1 MESSLETDREI
12 SLPIV
17 VFVVRDVA
25 FSRKLAITVAWLTE
39 GRNQFA
45 VKLKYLNRPVTELDS
60 NIVAAPVDCN
70 AGWIR

>member
-1 MESSLETDREI
+1 MKRIQSEVAHDKV
-12 SLPIV
+12 V

-25 FSRKLAITVAWLTE
+25 FSRKLAITVAWLTK

-45 VKLKYLNRPVTELDS
+45 VKLKILDCSVTELDS